1 MDNIKKLIG
10 HAFLD
15 IANAME
21 TGEFGKVKVGIT
33 LLGGELGVD
42 NILKGAE
49 AAANDGVDVV
59 VIGPKVETNLELIEV
74 SDESEAHKKMEELID
89 SNYIQGA
96 VTMHYNFDI
105 GVSTVGRVITPAFG
119 KEMLIATTTG
129 TSDTD
134 RTVSMFKNAIYG
146 IITAKALGI
155 NNPTLGILNVDN
167 ARGVERCLKELQSN
181 GYDINFG
188 ESGRSDGGSVM
199 RGNDLLQGS
208 VDVLVT
214 DTLTGNIL
222 MKMFSSFT
230 TGGSFES
237 TGFGYGPGIGF
248 DNKRIINILSRA
260 SGTPVVAN
268 AIKYVASLAK
278 GNLNEIVASEY
289 KKVSNAK
296 FFDIIDELKSK
307 QVNTTESFEMP
318 DKEIVTSEISGID
331 ILDLE
336 PAVESLL
343 RSGIYAESGMGC
355 TGPVILISDTN
366 KENSKKI
373 LTENKYI

>member
-1 MDNIKKLIG
+1 MDNIKRLIG
-10 HAFLD
+10 ESFLD
-15 IANAME
+15 IAKAME

-33 LLGGELGVD
+33 LLGSELGVD

-49 AAANDGVDVV
+49 VASKDGVDVV
-59 VIGPKVETNLELIEV
+59 AIGPKVETDLEIIEV
-74 SDESEAHKKMEELID
+74 SDEAEAHKKMEELID

-134 RTVSMFKNAIYG
+134 RTISMLKNTIYG
-146 IITAKALGI
+146 IITAKSLGI
-155 NNPTLGILNVDN
+155 RNPTLGILNVDN
-167 ARGVERCLKELQSN
+167 ARAVERCLKELQSN

-188 ESGRSDGGSVM
+188 ESARSDGGIIM
-199 RGNDLLQGS
+199 RGNDLLTAS
-208 VDVLVT
+208 VDVMVT
-214 DTLTGNIL
+214 DSLTGNIL
-222 MKMFSSFT
+222 MKIFSSFT

-248 DNKRIINILSRA
+248 ENKRIINILSRA

-278 GNLNEIVASEY
+278 GNLNEIKASEY
-289 KKVSNAK
+289 KKVTDAK
-296 FFDIIDELKSK
+296 FFDIIDELKNK
-307 QVNTTESFEMP
+307 QVKVEETYVIPE
-318 DKEIVTSEISGID
+318 KEIVTGEISGID
-331 ILDLE
+331 ILELE
-336 PAVESLL
+336 MAVESLHKA
-343 RSGIYAESGMGC
+343 GIYAESGMGC
-355 TGPVILISDTN
+355 TGPVILVSETN
-366 KENSKKI
+366 IEKSKKI
-373 LTENKYI
+373 LTEIKCL